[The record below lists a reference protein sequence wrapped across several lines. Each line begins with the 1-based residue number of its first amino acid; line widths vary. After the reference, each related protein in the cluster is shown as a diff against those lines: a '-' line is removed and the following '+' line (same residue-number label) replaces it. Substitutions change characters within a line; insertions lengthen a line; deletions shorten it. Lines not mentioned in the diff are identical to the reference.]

1 MRAEGSLKEQG
12 FVDFLGCLDAVLS
25 GIIVLHLRLSSTPT
39 LLIVLEMK
47 AATMTLLLIIAP
59 LAGSQ
64 NKLPSAPKYVRRMSL
79 IFPGESSCLQILF
92 QNHVLVPASVWQAL
106 KHTSQG
112 TQRAVLSPGEEG
124 TASRGT

>member
-12 FVDFLGCLDAVLS
+12 FVDFLGCLDTVLS

-47 AATMTLLLIIAP
+47 ALLLIIAP

-64 NKLPSAPKYVRRMSL
+64 NKLPSAPKYIRRMSL

-92 QNHVLVPASVWQAL
+92 QDHVLVPASGWQAL
-106 KHTSQG
+106 KHTPQG
-112 TQRAVLSPGEEG
+112 TQRAVLLPEEEW